1 MEQESEVRG
10 EPRPPSRPVYG
21 VSGLPAGRRRPEIFV
36 SDRVLTWQE
45 SFLVLAAASVKQIK
59 FDTIM
64 SVAMSEKEDGRV
76 QCEGTVIRSLDLIYE
91 ISFLDGVQDLRVW
104 LETNDNSSTPGK
116 VSNIVDMRGDK
127 KKRLVKRVVF
137 DPPIYIREHR
147 YTVKVSY
154 VYDEPIS
161 SIDFKSP
168 QITPAI
174 FSPKLTAG
182 LMGDIGA
189 KSIIVDDEGS
199 RTIPALDRSSESIK
213 NFNVRPTIYLRD
225 GSIYDKNVVDVEFN

>member
-10 EPRPPSRPVYG
+10 EARPPSRPVYG

-64 SVAMSEKEDGRV
+64 AVAMSEKEDGRV

-91 ISFLDGVQDLRVW
+91 IGFLDGVQDLHIW
-104 LETNDNSSTPGK
+104 LETNDSSTTPGK

-137 DPPIYIREHR
+137 DPPIYNRENR
-147 YTVKVSY
+147 YSVKVSY
-154 VYDEPIS
+154 LYDSPIA
-161 SIDFKSP
+161 SIEVQSK
-168 QITPAI
+168 QITSAV

-182 LMGDIGA
+182 VMGDADA
-189 KSIIVDDEGS
+189 KTIIVDDEGS
-199 RTIPALDRSSESIK
+199 RTIPAPDRSSDSIK

-225 GSIYDKNVVDVEFN
+225 GSIYDKNVVDIEFN